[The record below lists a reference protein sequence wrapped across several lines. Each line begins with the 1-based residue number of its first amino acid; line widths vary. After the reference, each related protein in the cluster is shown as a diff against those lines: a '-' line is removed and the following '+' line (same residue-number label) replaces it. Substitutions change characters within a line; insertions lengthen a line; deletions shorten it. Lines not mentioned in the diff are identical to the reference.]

1 MGTGRL
7 GRRAYRGRLFR
18 TFAVFMLALILWLF
32 VMLTL
37 ISADAG
43 LLVDLS
49 SRLKA
54 SYGFD
59 FPGGGMGSLK
69 LSIIGEAL
77 RDSGDGSAIAL
88 LKNPVPTATKSGG
101 GANNSSKPTQDLERS
116 NTNTPGSPTATG
128 SSSSSLTPSPTA
140 TTNETAP
147 GTTPSP
153 TPDSTTDGEIH
164 VTSSPTPSQV
174 TNWELTWTPSTT
186 QSLITPT
193 ATQTPKPPTATAT
206 KTPTKTS
213 TPTKTPAPSHTF
225 TPTPTY
231 TIKPTSTYVSWPGPQ
246 PNFPD
251 QQGSPE
257 P

>member
-1 MGTGRL
+1 
-7 GRRAYRGRLFR
+7 
-18 TFAVFMLALILWLF
+18 MLALILWLF

-37 ISADAG
+37 LSADAG

-128 SSSSSLTPSPTA
+128 SSSSSLTPSPT
-140 TTNETAP
+140 
-147 GTTPSP
+147 P
-153 TPDSTTDGEIH
+153 TRNRARDDAQPNAGQHNRWRNSRDKFPDSQSGHQLGTYMDTFNYAKPNNPHGD
-164 VTSSPTPSQV
+164 
-174 TNWELTWTPSTT
+174 TNA
-186 QSLITPT
+186 Q
-193 ATQTPKPPTATAT
+193 
-206 KTPTKTS
+206 
-213 TPTKTPAPSHTF
+213 APHG
-225 TPTPTY
+225 Y
-231 TIKPTSTYVSWPGPQ
+231 GYK
-246 PNFPD
+246 NAD
-251 QQGSPE
+251 QNIDTHKDARAE
-257 P
+257 PHLYADADLHH